1 MNNFKSTFL
10 YLNLIKNKTTGAPTA
25 TTTPG
30 TAVPTATPTQGK
42 FRDQFDI
49 DSISI
54 LIFHFNFILNDES
67 LYHVHSRKS
76 VHHYN

>member
-1 MNNFKSTFL
+1 MNDFKSTFL
-10 YLNLIKNKTTGAPTA
+10 YVNLIKKETTGAPTA

-30 TAVPTATPTQGK
+30 TAAPTATPTQGK

-54 LIFHFNFILNDES
+54 LIISILS
-67 LYHVHSRKS
+67 
-76 VHHYN
+76 

>member
-1 MNNFKSTFL
+1 MNDFKSTFL
-10 YLNLIKNKTTGAPTA
+10 YVNLIKNETTGAPTA

-54 LIFHFNFILNDES
+54 LI
-67 LYHVHSRKS
+67 
-76 VHHYN
+76 

>member
-10 YLNLIKNKTTGAPTA
+10 YLNLIKKETTGAPTA

-30 TAVPTATPTQGK
+30 TAAPTATPTQGK

-54 LIFHFNFILNDES
+54 LIISILS
-67 LYHVHSRKS
+67 
-76 VHHYN
+76 